1 MNYGD
6 CLLILYYA
14 RKIEQALFSYSIWIM
29 NATDF
34 LHFII
39 SSLVANKDMIE
50 ITEKQDELG
59 TLLTLRVDPVDMGS
73 IIGKWWKTIDSIR
86 TVLRVFGSKAGIRL
100 NLRILEDQKV

>member
-1 MNYGD
+1 
-6 CLLILYYA
+6 
-14 RKIEQALFSYSIWIM
+14 M

-73 IIGKWWKTIDSIR
+73 IIGK
-86 TVLRVFGSKAGIRL
+86 
-100 NLRILEDQKV
+100 